1 MSDCC
6 CISRKTCAT
15 LKCFLTKTLFRRRI
29 IILNGETCYGRGR
42 ERASNLINGSTEHVK
57 LAGSEDKMM
66 QSGLPRRCMEFIKKE
81 TVLSIALLL
90 AVISSLVILP
100 DAEYLNYIDFRTL
113 GILFCLMAVMAGL
126 QKIGVFRWIAG
137 KLLQQVR
144 GVRQLVLIL
153 VMLCFIFSMF
163 ITNDVAL
170 ITFVPFTF
178 TVLKL
183 AGEEQAERLAVPVV
197 VMQTIAAN
205 LGSML
210 TPIGN
215 PQNLYLYGKSG
226 MGMGEFLGL
235 MLPYTLVSL
244 VLLVVWCLWIGKG
257 TAGEDVGGAGEDIG
271 TAGRSEGATE
281 HREVS
286 VEWQRTSFNRDTK
299 ALAAYLIL
307 FVLCLLT
314 VARVVPYWIT
324 LIVVIAVMCLVD
336 RQVLARVDYALLL
349 TFVGF
354 FVFIGN
360 MGRIP
365 AFRSFLENI
374 ISGNE
379 VITAIV
385 SSQVISNVPA
395 ALLLSGFTQ
404 NYSALIIGT
413 NLGGLGTLI
422 ASMASLISFKYIGKE
437 KKEQKGTYLIY
448 FTVANVIFLAILLVL
463 AWWLG

>member
-1 MSDCC
+1 M
-6 CISRKTCAT
+6 K
-15 LKCFLTKTLFRRRI
+15 K
-29 IILNGETCYGRGR
+29 
-42 ERASNLINGSTEHVK
+42 
-57 LAGSEDKMM
+57 
-66 QSGLPRRCMEFIKKE
+66 SGLPRRCMEFIKKE

-183 AGEEQAERLAVPVV
+183 TGDKQAERLAVPVV

-286 VEWQRTSFNRDTK
+286 VEWQKTSFNRDTK
-299 ALAAYLIL
+299 ALTAYLIL
-307 FVLCLLT
+307 FILCLLT

-324 LIVVIAVMCLVD
+324 LIVVIAVACLVD

-379 VITAIV
+379 VITAVV